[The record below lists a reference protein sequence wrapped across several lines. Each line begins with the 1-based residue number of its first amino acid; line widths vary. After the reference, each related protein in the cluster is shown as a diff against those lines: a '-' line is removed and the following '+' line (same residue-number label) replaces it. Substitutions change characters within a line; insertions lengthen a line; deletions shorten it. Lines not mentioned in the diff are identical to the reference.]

1 VRVLLDT
8 NVLVSA
14 FATRGLC
21 ADLFR
26 LLAAEHERLCA
37 EVVIAELERV
47 LAGRFKVPTATVA
60 ETVALLRSFEV
71 VPKPATL
78 PPIPVRDP
86 DDAWVLASALAG
98 RAEVLVTGDRDL
110 LAVGTLPQ
118 LQILDP
124 RGFWTLIKGP
134 KIPGG

>member
-1 VRVLLDT
+1 MRVLLDT

-26 LLAAEHERLCA
+26 LVAAEHELLCA
-37 EVVIAELERV
+37 EVVIVELQRV
-47 LAGRFKVPTATVA
+47 LTDRFKVPAATVT
-60 ETVALLRSFEV
+60 EIEALLRNFEM
-71 VPKPATL
+71 VPKPAAL
-78 PPIPVRDP
+78 SPVPVRDP

-118 LQILDP
+118 LRILDP
-124 RGFWTLIKGP
+124 RGFWTLIRDG
-134 KIPGG
+134 

>member
-1 VRVLLDT
+1 VLPDT

-26 LLAAEHERLCA
+26 LLAAEHELLCA

-47 LAGRFKVPTATVA
+47 LAVRFKVPTATVT
-60 ETVALLRSFEV
+60 EIVTLLRSFEV
-71 VPKPATL
+71 VPKPVAL
-78 PPIPVRDP
+78 SPVPVRDP

-110 LAVGTLPQ
+110 PAVGALPQ
-118 LQILDP
+118 LRILDP
-124 RGFWTLIKGP
+124 RGFWTLIKG
-134 KIPGG
+134 G